1 MNFLTRL
8 KVIGEELWVA
18 VFAWIPTP
26 LGMAIRFLAWRMLFK
41 RCGIVRFY
49 TGLTLI
55 ALKNISLGND
65 IRIGKRC
72 FLSASKG
79 ELKLGDHVAI
89 SPNVNIGADN
99 GFIEI
104 GNYVAIGPGAVI
116 RAANHRFDNLS
127 IPIYLQGHNP
137 GYIKIENDVWI
148 GANCVL
154 TPNITIGQ
162 GAIVGAGAV
171 VTKNVEPWTIVGGV
185 PAHKIG
191 DRKK

>member
-1 MNFLTRL
+1 MPFLSRL
-8 KVIGEELWVA
+8 KDIGEELWIA

-26 LGMAIRFLAWRMLFK
+26 LGMAIRLFAWRIFFK
-41 RCGIVRFY
+41 KCGTVRFY

-55 ALKNISLGND
+55 ALKNISLGNNV
-65 IRIGKRC
+65 RLGKGS
-72 FLSASKG
+72 FLSASEG

-104 GNYVAIGPGAVI
+104 GSYVAIGPGTVI
-116 RAANHRFDNLS
+116 RAANHRFDDIS
-127 IPIYLQGHNP
+127 IPICLQGHNP

-154 TPNITIGQ
+154 TPNITIGR

-171 VTKNVEPWTIVGGV
+171 ITKNVEPWTIVGGV

-191 DRKK
+191 YRKK